1 MAERRDDAGFALEA
15 RKRLRVVGE
24 TLGKNLDRDVALQ
37 PRVPGAIHLAHSAGA
52 ERREHLI
59 GSEPRADSVW
69 HPSRR
74 DYRASRPPA
83 EATDEVSP
91 KRA

>member
-1 MAERRDDAGFALEA
+1 MAQRRDDARFALEA
-15 RKRLRVVGE
+15 RERLRVVGE

-59 GSEPRADSVW
+59 GSEPRADSV
-69 HPSRR
+69 
-74 DYRASRPPA
+74 
-83 EATDEVSP
+83 
-91 KRA
+91 